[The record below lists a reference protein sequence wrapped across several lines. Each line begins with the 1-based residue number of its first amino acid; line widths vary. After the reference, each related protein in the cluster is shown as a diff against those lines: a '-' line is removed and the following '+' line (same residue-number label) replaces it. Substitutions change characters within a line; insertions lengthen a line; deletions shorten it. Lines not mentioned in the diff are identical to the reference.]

1 MTSKRVRRVLF
12 KISGES
18 LSSETEHRIDEM
30 RLSRL
35 VSELRAVRNSD
46 IEVAIVI
53 GGGNILRGLAQHKE
67 LQINRVSADQM
78 GMLATLINGM
88 ALADALKAEDIPCV
102 LTSTLSCPQLADL
115 YNPQKSAEALSQGKI
130 LICTTGAGTP
140 YLTTDTG
147 AALRA
152 CELNADILLKAT
164 MHVDGVY
171 NKDPRVFSDAV
182 KYDHIT
188 FKEFL
193 SQQLGV
199 MDASAISL
207 CMESNIPIRIFS
219 FSKYSLEQA
228 IFNDGHIGTLIS
240 NGEEA

>member
-115 YNPQKSAEALSQGKI
+115 YNPQKSAKALSQGKI

-240 NGEEA
+240 NDEEA